1 MLKERSVPK
10 EVLMRIQTIAT
21 CSLAL
26 LIAVGA
32 QGCSKKKSSHS
43 SSSTSAV
50 TSSQTSGTNS
60 NTNGSGNN
68 NAPALTQVDPAQGNP
83 FGGTQV
89 TLTGRGFLP
98 GSRVYFDTTEATQTR
113 VLTEARITCETPAH
127 AAGPVDVTV
136 QLPSGARLTLPNAFD
151 YDPSA
156 GPFGRVTNLGS
167 PTPEEHELL
176 ELINRARR
184 DPPAEGTRLGLDF
197 SQIAARPPLTHDWL
211 LGRAATRH
219 TLDMAARAFYGHTN
233 PDGVGPVGRVLD
245 TGYDLHTRYGT
256 DRASNTLE
264 NVGAASGN
272 LLDTPQKVHD
282 AFMIDAGVN
291 PPKHRELLLGIGNFR
306 GRRQAGFGYR
316 VKAPTTFRMDTFI
329 SEELAGTNRDLP
341 LVLGTAFVDTTNDGL
356 CRAGEG
362 VPGIVVKLTHANGFT
377 VQTTTNAVGAFA
389 FEVYLKGAWTL
400 ELDGKTTQITV
411 ADDNLQ
417 VDLRNGAVTPR

>member
-1 MLKERSVPK
+1 MLRERMVPK
-10 EVLMRIQTIAT
+10 EVLMRIGTIVT
-21 CSLAL
+21 CSSL
-26 LIAVGA
+26 LLLLAVGA
-32 QGCSKKKSSHS
+32 QGCSKKRSSHSS

-60 NTNGSGNN
+60 NTNGNS
-68 NAPALTQVDPAQGNP
+68 NAPALTQVDPNKGNP

-89 TLTGRGFLP
+89 SLSGRGFLP
-98 GSRVYFDTTEATQTR
+98 GSRVFFDATEATQTR
-113 VLTEARITCETPAH
+113 VLTESRITCETPAH

-184 DPPAEGTRLGLDF
+184 DPPAEGVRLGLDF
-197 SQIAARPPLTHDWL
+197 SAIAARPPLTHDAL
-211 LGRAATRH
+211 LGRAATAH

-245 TGYDLHTRYGT
+245 TGYDLHTRYGR

-291 PPKHRELLLGIGNFR
+291 PPKHRQLLLGIGNFR

-316 VKAPTTFRMDTFI
+316 VKTPTTFRMDTFV

-362 VPGIVVKLTHANGFT
+362 VAGITVKLTHANGFT
-377 VQTTTNAVGAFA
+377 VQTTTNAVGAYA

>member
-1 MLKERSVPK
+1 
-10 EVLMRIQTIAT
+10 MRIQTIAT
-21 CSLAL
+21 TSLIL
-26 LIAVGA
+26 LLAVGT
-32 QGCSKKKSSHS
+32 QGCSKKRSSS
-43 SSSTSAV
+43 SSSTTSSV
-50 TSSQTSGTNS
+50 TSSQTSNTNS
-60 NTNGSGNN
+60 NTNGNGANS
-68 NAPALTQVDPAQGNP
+68 NAPALTQVDPAKGNP

-98 GSRVYFDTTEATQTR
+98 GSKVYFDTDEALQTT
-113 VLTEARITCETPAH
+113 VVTEARITCETPAH

-136 QLPSGARLTLPNAFD
+136 QLPSGMRLTLPNAFD

-156 GPFGRVTNLGS
+156 GPFGRVTSLGA

-197 SQIAARPPLTHDWL
+197 SQIAARPPLTHAAL
-211 LGRAATRH
+211 LGRAATSH

-316 VKAPTTFRMDTFI
+316 VKAPTTFRMDTFVT
-329 SEELAGTNRDLP
+329 EELAGTTRDQP

-362 VPGIVVKLTHANGFT
+362 VAGITVKLTHANGFSL
-377 VQTTTNAVGAFA
+377 QTTTNAVGAYA
-389 FEVYLKGAWTL
+389 FEVYLKGDWTL
-400 ELDGKTTQITV
+400 ELDGQTTQITV